1 MIVKDFMTPDPV
13 TVSPDEHIEE
23 TLETMKSLNFRQ
35 CPVVEDGKL
44 VGIVTDRDARTSLGG
59 GKHPKVRDIMSTA
72 PVTILDYASVE
83 GAAEIIRSG
92 KFNALPVVNAK
103 NELVGI
109 LTVTDLLDA
118 FLKLMNFH
126 EKPVRLEVHMSEDVG
141 MFDVLHL
148 IQNNSEKVL
157 SFSAAPENRRLYY
170 FWVIKCNFGQ
180 IEKELRKK
188 NSKVS
193 IIHTK

>member
-1 MIVKDFMTPDPV
+1 MIVRDFMTPNPV
-13 TVSPDEHIEE
+13 TVSPDEHVEE

-44 VGIVTDRDARTSLGG
+44 VGIITDRDVRVSLGA
-59 GKHPKVRDIMSTA
+59 GKHLRVRDIMSMN

-92 KFNALPVVNAK
+92 KFNALPVVNPK

-109 LTVTDLLDA
+109 LSVTDLLDA
-118 FLKLMNFH
+118 FLKLLSFH
-126 EKPVRLEVHMSEDVG
+126 EKPVRLEVHMSDDMG

-157 SFSAAPENRRLYY
+157 SFSAAPEDRRLYY
-170 FWVIKCNFGQ
+170 FWVINCNFGE

-193 IIHTK
+193 TIHTK